1 MMSHM
6 QSRLGPMDPGGFHG
20 WYQLI
25 GDGVKFMQ
33 KEDIMPAEAD
43 RRVFALAPAV
53 VVLSTF
59 LVFVVI
65 PAGPRLVVEPLDV
78 GVFYALAVSSL
89 SVIGVLM
96 AGWASSNKF
105 ALLGALRAAAQLIAY
120 ELPLVLAVVGVVMQA
135 GTMNLQGIVLVQQHG
150 SIFGWSGIGQP
161 FILTQFVG
169 FALFMVAAQAELTQP
184 PFDMPVAESEL
195 VAGYMVE
202 YTGFRFLFFFIG
214 EFGTAF
220 AFAALAATLFLG
232 GWSVPW
238 VHGAAADWLG
248 PARAVRQGDV
258 RRVLDVLGSLHLP
271 PFARGSAPGAR
282 VEVADPDRARQHPRH
297 GRAEGGVLM
306 KREIKGMLT
315 GLGVTF
321 KTMMKPT
328 VTVQY
333 PHEREDPPHAR
344 PWRDR
349 AQGRELHGLHAVRAP
364 VPRLVHLHRGPQ
376 GAAPAAPRG
385 RPAAQRERARPLRH
399 RLRALHVLRHLRRGV
414 PVRRA
419 VLEPRVRVL
428 RVADRRTCCTTR
440 TSSASGWR
448 PCPSPSRSSR
458 APK

>member
-1 MMSHM
+1 MATIPTLALNLGWGTTLAIKTIVVLTVIPLGAIVLGYVFLLKMMSHM

-20 WYQLI
+20 WYQLV

-33 KEDIMPAEAD
+33 KQDIMPAEAA

-135 GTMNLQGIVLVQQHG
+135 GTMNLQGIVHAQQSG
-150 SIFGWSGIGQP
+150 SILGWSGIGQP
-161 FILTQFVG
+161 FILTQFIG

-232 GWSVPW
+232 GWAVPG
-238 VHGAAADWLG
+238 VHGTAADLLG
-248 PARAVRQGDV
+248 PVVLFVKVMLVAFLMFWARFTYPRFREDQLQA
-258 RRVLDVLGSLHLP
+258 LAWKWLIPIALGNIL
-271 PFARGSAPGAR
+271 
-282 VEVADPDRARQHPRH
+282 VT
-297 GRAEGGVLM
+297 GVL
-306 KREIKGMLT
+306 K
-315 GLGVTF
+315 
-321 KTMMKPT
+321 
-328 VTVQY
+328 
-333 PHEREDPPHAR
+333 
-344 PWRDR
+344 
-349 AQGRELHGLHAVRAP
+349 
-364 VPRLVHLHRGPQ
+364 
-376 GAAPAAPRG
+376 
-385 RPAAQRERARPLRH
+385 
-399 RLRALHVLRHLRRGV
+399 
-414 PVRRA
+414 
-419 VLEPRVRVL
+419 
-428 RVADRRTCCTTR
+428 VAF
-440 TSSASGWR
+440 
-448 PCPSPSRSSR
+448 
-458 APK
+458 